1 MEKVPRKL
9 AIVRANRYMV
19 GHVDY
24 LIAYA
29 WHPASNARDLLE
41 YAERR
46 ARQGLLT
53 VENIAE
59 SVREKQESE

>member
-1 MEKVPRKL
+1 MEKVPHKL

-29 WHPASNARDLLE
+29 WHPAGNARNIVE
-41 YAERR
+41 YAYNRERK
-46 ARQGLLT
+46 GK
-53 VENIAE
+53 I
-59 SVREKQESE
+59 SVTLIDKDGAPQNKY